1 MDGSHLGGR
10 NEKFCSNKTLGT
22 IYMIVNTRNTGKRD
36 LSGRDGERRM
46 GKRGRP
52 VRRLLQQNR

>member
-1 MDGSHLGGR
+1 
-10 NEKFCSNKTLGT
+10 
-22 IYMIVNTRNTGKRD
+22 MIVNTRNTGKRD